1 MPSKLPEELAI
12 AQAAIELP
20 EVQDMIRRLSAY
32 NLGVCMP
39 HMHDEKNGFQV
50 LPEGTVQVEDRL
62 KVSFQTGQPSQDEY
76 YTVAWRWAKNSAT
89 GVEGIAGCKVCYKVH
104 H

>member
-1 MPSKLPEELAI
+1 MPDVLPDELAT
-12 AQAAIELP
+12 AQAAIALP

-39 HMHDEKNGFQV
+39 HMHDEKNGFQP

-62 KVSFQTGQPSQDEY
+62 KVSFVTQPLHEEY
-76 YTVAWRWAKNSAT
+76 YTVAWRWSKD
-89 GVEGIAGCKVCYKVH
+89 GVEGVAGCSICYSVH